1 MSEPVGWPR
10 EWLRGVLDV
19 AVLVV
24 LSKGPT
30 YGYAIATELLDA
42 GLGVIKG
49 GTLYPLLGRLE
60 DAGHVKVEWR
70 PGEGGPGRKFY
81 ALTEDGHEHA
91 RRQARAWAE
100 FTHTTAR
107 VTEALTMAASKGN

>member
-1 MSEPVGWPR
+1 MDEPIGWPR

-19 AVLVV
+19 AVLAV
-24 LSKGPT
+24 LNKGPT
-30 YGYAIATELLDA
+30 YGYAIATELFDA

-60 DAGHVKVEWR
+60 DAGYVKVEWR
-70 PGEGGPGRKFY
+70 PGQAGPGRKFY
-81 ALTEDGHEHA
+81 ALTEAGQAHA
-91 RRQARAWAE
+91 RRQARAWTE
-100 FTHTTAR
+100 FTTTTSR

>member
-1 MSEPVGWPR
+1 M
-10 EWLRGVLDV
+10 RGVLDV
-19 AVLVV
+19 AVLAV

-60 DAGHVKVEWR
+60 DAGHVEVEWR

-81 ALTEDGHEHA
+81 TLTDDGYHHA
-91 RRQARAWAE
+91 RRQARAWAD
-100 FTHTTAR
+100 FTCTTSG
-107 VTEALTMAASKGN
+107 VTEALTMSESKGN